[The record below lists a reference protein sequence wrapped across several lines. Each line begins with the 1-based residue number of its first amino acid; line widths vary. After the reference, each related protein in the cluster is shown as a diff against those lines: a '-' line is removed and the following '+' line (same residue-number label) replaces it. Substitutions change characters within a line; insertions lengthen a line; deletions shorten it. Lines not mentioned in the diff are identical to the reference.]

1 MKTKAENRFRI
12 EIYDKTRIF
21 KKNKG
26 ITLIALVITIV
37 ILIIL
42 ATITISTLT
51 GENGLITQ
59 TESAKEQTEIAEAKE
74 MAQMDIADWIM
85 SKLVNNEDTTINNSI
100 IKQILTG
107 KEYVK
112 EAKDISFIT
121 KKGEHEIFYSDL
133 NIENKN
139 DENTDN
145 ETENGIN
152 IEEIITGE
160 AQNNYTDKIL
170 DLGIPLMT
178 KYPSSERKDVISRRV
193 WDMQFY
199 NNRIYIGSGDYDQNT
214 GPVDVYY
221 YDIDS
226 NEFINEGTLPD
237 EQINRFIII
246 DDKIMIPGTD
256 PKEGWELG
264 NYYVWEDNTWIKKRN
279 LPGGVHCFDL
289 IEYKGNIF
297 AGIDSESDSTIVM
310 STDGGETFSY
320 VYMYDELGNKTNI
333 AEASNN
339 TYRVYDLFELQGSL
353 YAFCNR
359 RIYKYN
365 ETENR
370 FYKIAGNSVNYGYM
384 PVVNYVPLK
393 TKITF
398 KDKLILVNGT
408 IKYTDDLETYK
419 TVFFDK
425 TTHIYDVIERN
436 GEIYFLCNSPVDD
449 GYITSVYKTRDCE
462 NFELVLYYS
471 YMDYAFSFECDDN
484 NCFYFGIATD
494 IASGEASANSG
505 KILRIEL

>member
-1 MKTKAENRFRI
+1 MNKLKKEFKHNNRGV
-12 EIYDKTRIF
+12 TL
-21 KKNKG
+21 
-26 ITLIALVITIV
+26 ITLVVAIIVLVILSTV
-37 ILIIL
+37 
-42 ATITISTLT
+42 TITTVL
-51 GENGLITQ
+51 GENGLIARANSLK
-59 TESAKEQTEIAEAKE
+59 ENSEIISAKESAET
-74 MAQMDIADWIM
+74 DISNWVIIR
-85 SKLVNNEDTTINNSI
+85 LINNEDTTITNKI
-100 IKQILTG
+100 IQEILDG
-107 KEYVK
+107 KDYVK
-112 EAKDISFIT
+112 EAKSISFIT
-121 KKGEHEIFYSDL
+121 NSGEHEIFYSELD
-133 NIENKN
+133 IGEIKS
-139 DENTDN
+139 
-145 ETENGIN
+145 ETGESTLENGIN
-152 IEEIITGE
+152 IKELIAGKAE
-160 AQNNYTDKIL
+160 NNYTDKIL

-419 TVFFDK
+419 TVSFDK
-425 TTHIYDVIERN
+425 TTYIYDVIERN

-471 YMDYAFSFECDDN
+471 YMDYAFSFECDNN
-484 NCFYFGIATD
+484 NCFYFGIATY

-505 KILRIEL
+505 RILKIEL